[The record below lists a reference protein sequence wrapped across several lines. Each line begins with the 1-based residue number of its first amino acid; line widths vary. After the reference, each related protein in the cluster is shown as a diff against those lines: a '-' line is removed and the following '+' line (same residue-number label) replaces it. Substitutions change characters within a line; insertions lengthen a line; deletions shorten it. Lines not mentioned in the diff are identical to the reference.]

1 MAKDR
6 QNFSCPVTHFGLKM
20 KHPLLRSLLVFP
32 KEDAPFHSAYE
43 DLGLVYLTIN
53 STKLQIT
60 ITFTSTTTD
69 HVLGLCLL
77 KTAKR

>member
-1 MAKDR
+1 M
-6 QNFSCPVTHFGLKM
+6 QNFFIGLTRFGLKM
-20 KHPLLRSLLVFP
+20 KHLLLHPLCVFS
-32 KEDAPFHSAYE
+32 KEDAPFHSAY
-43 DLGLVYLTIN
+43 DNLGLVYLTMN

-77 KTAKR
+77 KTASR